1 MREAK
6 SEGAK
11 KALSSVFGPGSY
23 MNNKQKF
30 LVNRTPVTLLLLRDL
45 ENKQHS

>member
-23 MNNKQKF
+23 MNNKQKKKI
-30 LVNRTPVTLLLLRDL
+30 LGKSNSSDIAIA
-45 ENKQHS
+45 